1 MPAST
6 EPGSNIGL
14 WEAIEQEASDIEIK
28 DEDNDQLEDDEDM
41 PRLQVWD
48 CLHQPGLV
56 MCVLNCLSDPSM
68 AISPPAPGGGK
79 RQVAF

>member
-6 EPGSNIGL
+6 GPGSNIGF
-14 WEAIEQEASDIEIK
+14 WEAIEQESSDIEIK
-28 DEDNDQLEDDEDM
+28 DEDNDQLEEDDEDM

-56 MCVLNCLSDPSM
+56 LCVLN
-68 AISPPAPGGGK
+68 
-79 RQVAF
+79 R